1 MDKIKANKAF
11 FGTMVVLVIA
21 LIGSAY
27 SYMLEKGK
35 LIEAQNIQDEKQ
47 GEYDT
52 LLRSDPTEEHVKMLE
67 AVRLD
72 VEDTYQEILKTLS
85 NWNDYATEAIGT
97 SEILACCRD
106 EIGYKEIEESA
117 IRKWI
122 DDEKLKSFQAPD
134 GRYFVLRED
143 FEDFLAE
150 VRKSRPG
157 QYFPE
162 DFVEGAISST
172 TKLHLSET
180 PTLFLGNLQKLQRE
194 ITTFARKKDVPL
206 KEQVELLSFPKLL
219 GGNKPPT
226 GALLPL
232 IKQRSAVRD
241 IMYLLIQSGV
251 FEIQGIAMTKG
262 RDSDTTKTSFFSVHD
277 FEVTFVATYPAIGRF
292 MNMLLSPQKEYIT
305 VSGGAKEALPRNFFV
320 ITDILYKSEEAELE
334 TERQEEYENQKA
346 IEERARREMSPASY
360 ASYRRRKPS
369 TATSYTPKA
378 DSEYNKYYKKINAQ
392 YEKTKE
398 MAGRRPK
405 HKVLKVVMKIS
416 FVDLTGEITGEKPRN

>member
-11 FGTMVVLVIA
+11 FGTMVVLLIA

-27 SYMLEKGK
+27 SYMQEKGK
-35 LIEAQNIQDEKQ
+35 LNTAQETQESKQ

-52 LLRSDPTEEHVKMLE
+52 LLRSDPTEEHIEALE

-72 VEDTYQEILKTLS
+72 VEETYQEILKTLS
-85 NWNDYATEAIGT
+85 SWNDYATEAIGS

-122 DDEKLKSFQAPD
+122 DDKKLKSFQAPD

-143 FEDFLAE
+143 LEDFLAE
-150 VRKSRPG
+150 VRKSKPG
-157 QYFPE
+157 EYFPE

-172 TKLHLSET
+172 TKLHLTET

-194 ITTFARKKDVPL
+194 ITTFAKKKDVPL
-206 KEQVELLSFPKLL
+206 QEQVEFLSFPDLL
-219 GGNKPPT
+219 RGDEPPK
-226 GALLPL
+226 GELLPL

-251 FEIQGIAMTKG
+251 FEIQGITMTKG
-262 RDSDTTKTSFFSVHD
+262 SKSDTTKTSSFSVHD
-277 FEVTFVATYPAIGRF
+277 FEVTFVATYPAIARF

-334 TERQEEYENQKA
+334 AERKKEYEEKKA
-346 IEERARREMSPASY
+346 NEERAKQEMSAASY
-360 ASYRRRKPS
+360 ALYIRRNPS
-369 TATSYTPKA
+369 TTTSYTPKA
-378 DSEYNKYYKKINAQ
+378 DSEFAKYHKKMESQ
-392 YEKTKE
+392 DKKTEKME
-398 MAGRRPK
+398 GRRPR
-405 HKVLKVVMKIS
+405 HNVLKVVMKIS